1 LKLLRK
7 NKFTS
12 LSSAIKKAEQCN
24 ILELQF
30 IEFNLKDYGYDFLK
44 LKNLKELYIQG
55 DPKIYEMSD
64 FELPHEIGK
73 LNNLK
78 VLSLLNLPIQQI
90 PDWTENLMEI
100 KYLMVRGTDVTTIP
114 EFITKFKNLKTLRI
128 ENCPL
133 TKLPVGLKSMTNLR
147 ELGLCDTQLTDLNP
161 KIFPKKLKRLNFS
174 GTDSYKKTDLENLKK
189 SLRKTKV
196 YPRLILESAANRID
210 G

>member
-64 FELPHEIGK
+64 FE
-73 LNNLK
+73 
-78 VLSLLNLPIQQI
+78 
-90 PDWTENLMEI
+90 
-100 KYLMVRGTDVTTIP
+100 
-114 EFITKFKNLKTLRI
+114 
-128 ENCPL
+128 
-133 TKLPVGLKSMTNLR
+133 
-147 ELGLCDTQLTDLNP
+147 
-161 KIFPKKLKRLNFS
+161 
-174 GTDSYKKTDLENLKK
+174 
-189 SLRKTKV
+189 
-196 YPRLILESAANRID
+196 A
-210 G
+210 